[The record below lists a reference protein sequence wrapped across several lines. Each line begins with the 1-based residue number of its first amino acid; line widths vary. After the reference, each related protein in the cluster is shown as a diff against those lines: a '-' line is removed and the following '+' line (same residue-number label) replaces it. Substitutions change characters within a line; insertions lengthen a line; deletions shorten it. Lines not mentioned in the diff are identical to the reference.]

1 MQVKAMKEN
10 LINELRKLAMEDG
23 IETTEETDIIS
34 NVIFNFD
41 KFNDCLDLARE
52 DNKITY
58 KEKTKLLQ
66 IVDRIDDEA
75 QIVAE
80 VDGIVTED
88 EMRLLYHLCFQV
100 GVLEDYVK
108 QLKED

>member
-41 KFNDCLDLARE
+41 KFNDCLELARE

-58 KEKTKLLQ
+58 KEKMELLQ

-75 QIVAE
+75 QVVAE
-80 VDGIVTED
+80 IDGIVTED
-88 EMRLLYHLCFQV
+88 EMRLLYHLCYQV

-108 QLKED
+108 QMKEG

>member
-1 MQVKAMKEN
+1 MQVKTMKEN

-41 KFNDCLDLARE
+41 KFNDCLELARE

-58 KEKTKLLQ
+58 KEKMELLQ

-75 QIVAE
+75 QVVAE
-80 VDGIVTED
+80 IDGIVTED
-88 EMRLLYHLCFQV
+88 EMRLLYHLCYQV

-108 QLKED
+108 QMKEG